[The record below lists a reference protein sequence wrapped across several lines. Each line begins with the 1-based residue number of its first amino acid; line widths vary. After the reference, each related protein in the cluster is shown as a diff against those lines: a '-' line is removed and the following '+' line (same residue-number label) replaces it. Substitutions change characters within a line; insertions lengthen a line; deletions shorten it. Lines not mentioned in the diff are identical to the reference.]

1 VFEGFGNAAGHLKAE
16 RPNRLWSQ
24 TLNIP
29 LFFPGAGASSTM
41 DRWHR
46 YFEQAMEAQRAE
58 EDEDFEEF
66 EEFFFDKLV
75 TSAQEGDS
83 PSTLRWRFFGSLLE
97 YSTPSLCTF
106 V

>member
-1 VFEGFGNAAGHLKAE
+1 LALV
-16 RPNRLWSQ
+16 
-24 TLNIP
+24 
-29 LFFPGAGASSTM
+29 LFPTT

-46 YFEQAMEAQRAE
+46 EFEQAMEAQRAE
-58 EDEDFEEF
+58 QDEDFEEF

-75 TSAQEGDS
+75 PSVQEGDS
-83 PSTLRWRFFGSLLE
+83 PSTLCQRFFGSLFE

>member
-1 VFEGFGNAAGHLKAE
+1 
-16 RPNRLWSQ
+16 
-24 TLNIP
+24 
-29 LFFPGAGASSTM
+29 M
-41 DRWHR
+41 DRWR
-46 YFEQAMEAQRAE
+46 RKLERAMEAQRAE

-66 EEFFFDKLV
+66 EESFFDELV

-83 PSTLRWRFFGSLLE
+83 PSIPRRRFFGSLLE